1 MPPRNILV
9 PVDGS
14 ICAINAVSYAD
25 DLADKCGANLN
36 LLYVLQ
42 PEGSYILPEHL
53 EKLAEA
59 MGDGDTEEGLAKSE
73 ADRILGAATDRITI
87 CDRARVSRE
96 TREGDPADEIV
107 KFCREKG
114 IDLII
119 MGNRGMGDLKGLL
132 LGSVSHK
139 VVQVAECP
147 CLLYKD

>member
-14 ICAINAVSYAD
+14 IHAINAVSYAD

-42 PEGSYILPEHL
+42 PEESYILPEHL
-53 EKLAEA
+53 EKLV
-59 MGDGDTEEGLAKSE
+59 EETGGAKSE
-73 ADRILGAATDRITI
+73 ADRILAAAMDRITL
-87 CDRARVSRE
+87 CDRARISKE
-96 TREGDPADEIV
+96 TREGDPAGEIV

-147 CLLYKD
+147 CLLYRES